1 MENYI
6 KAQQE
11 ILRVASQLIPGEVHI
26 FGNQRLFD
34 SGICN
39 RLVDSLNHLNMHIG
53 IIYDNTTNP
62 ILVGRVIGRP
72 DIEIDND
79 SADGFP
85 VVVGSIIARLAFV
98 HILLKARFAEK
109 RNFSLGDTRTIWIP
123 NKQEDTTNLP
133 IIGSC
138 QYADKPEQCPNLTQ
152 AGDSMGMLMAPIK
165 NKDDLSA
172 EFRKVTSDVMYA
184 NHFENYKI
192 DADGIY
198 QEISTAPLDDYKI
211 EIRYSGRTISVNKV
225 VGSKIISNPK
235 LKLSYLEIYLSSA
248 QEAEPLD
255 LQPIE
260 KAIYLTMLLYSE
272 KGVYIEKLETYS
284 PKLDK
289 DYKAFFDIL
298 IKIYENLPNSRRY
311 DNSDNS
317 DNSDII
323 HIRDLE
329 CIKRS
334 TFLRYKKNIKDK
346 IAAQI
351 KNTRL
356 AQQFSIEGPRN
367 GLNRIEKSTPE
378 LREEIRKIFSLL

>member
-11 ILRVASQLIPGEVHI
+11 ILRVASQLKPGEVHI
-26 FGNQRLFD
+26 FCKQRHFVSA
-34 SGICN
+34 SGN
-39 RLVDSLNHLNMHIG
+39 RLVDCLFDFDIHIEP
-53 IIYDNTTNP
+53 IYDITTNP
-62 ILVGRVIGRP
+62 ILWGRVIGRLEN
-72 DIEIDND
+72 EIDND
-79 SADGFP
+79 SADVFT
-85 VVVGSIIARLAFV
+85 VVVGSLREYNEFALIFSKSMLAD
-98 HILLKARFAEK
+98 RQNFA
-109 RNFSLGDTRTIWIP
+109 LGDTRTIWIP

-138 QYADKPEQCPNLTQ
+138 QDADKPEQCPNLTQ

-165 NKDDLSA
+165 KVDDLSA

-184 NHFENYKI
+184 NHFEKYNI

-198 QEISTAPLDDYKI
+198 QEISTAPLDDYEI

-225 VGSKIISNPK
+225 VGAEIKSNPK
-235 LKLSYLEIYLSSA
+235 LKLSNLEIYLSSA

-272 KGVYIEKLETYS
+272 KGVYIEKLDTYNK
-284 PKLDK
+284 KLDK

-298 IKIYENLPNSRRY
+298 IEIYENLPNSRRY

-317 DNSDII
+317 DNSVII
-323 HIRDLE
+323 HIRQLK
-329 CIKRS
+329 CIQRS
-334 TFLRYKKNIKDK
+334 TFLGYKKNIKDK

-378 LREEIRKIFSLL
+378 LREEIRKIFSLS

>member
-11 ILRVASQLIPGEVHI
+11 ILRVASQLKPGEVHI
-26 FGNQRLFD
+26 FGKQRHFV
-34 SGICN
+34 GYRGN
-39 RLVDSLNHLNMHIG
+39 RLVDYLIDYNIHIEP
-53 IIYDNTTNP
+53 IYDNTTNP

-72 DIEIDND
+72 ENENDND
-79 SADGFP
+79 SANDFP
-85 VVVGSIIARLAFV
+85 VVVGSLREYQEFAFIFSKAMLAD
-98 HILLKARFAEK
+98 K
-109 RNFSLGDTRTIWIP
+109 RNLWLGDTHTIWIP
-123 NKQEDTTNLP
+123 KKQEDTTNLP
-133 IIGSC
+133 IWGSC

-184 NHFENYKI
+184 NHFENYNI

-198 QEISTAPLDDYKI
+198 QEVSNAPLDDYKI
-211 EIRYSGRTISVNKV
+211 AIRYDGRTISVNKV
-225 VGSKIISNPK
+225 VGSKIISNQK

-317 DNSDII
+317 DNSDIK

-329 CIKRS
+329 CILRS

-351 KNTRL
+351 KNKRL

-378 LREEIRKIFSLL
+378 LREEIREIFSLS

>member
-11 ILRVASQLIPGEVHI
+11 ILRVASQLKPGEVHI
-26 FGNQRLFD
+26 FGNQHLFD
-34 SGICN
+34 DGICN
-39 RLVDSLNHLNMHIG
+39 RLVDSLNQLNMHIG

-85 VVVGSIIARLAFV
+85 VVVGSIIARFAFV

-109 RNFSLGDTRTIWIP
+109 RNFSRGVTYTIWIP

-138 QYADKPEQCPNLTQ
+138 QDADKPEQCPNLTQ

-165 NKDDLSA
+165 KKDDLSA

-184 NHFENYKI
+184 NHFENYNI

-198 QEISTAPLDDYKI
+198 QEISTAPLDDY
-211 EIRYSGRTISVNKV
+211 EIDIRVILKSYWTPKSNELAERVRRHRLGSVD
-225 VGSKIISNPK
+225 
-235 LKLSYLEIYLSSA
+235 IYLSK
-248 QEAEPLD
+248 AEDAKPLH
-255 LQPIE
+255 LQAVE
-260 KAIYLTMLLYSE
+260 KAIYLAVLLFE
-272 KGVYIEKLETYS
+272 EPDGLVIEKLDFGKPSE
-284 PKLDK
+284 K
-289 DYKAFFDIL
+289 DFMTFLGTIDA
-298 IKIYENLPNSRRY
+298 IYNKLPN
-311 DNSDNS
+311 
-317 DNSDII
+317 
-323 HIRDLE
+323 
-329 CIKRS
+329 KRS
-334 TFLRYKKNIKDK
+334 SGNPNAFSKGKISSSTFKVYKKNIRDEIEK
-346 IAAQI
+346 QI

-356 AQQFSIEGPRN
+356 AEQFAIEGPKG
-367 GLNRIEKSTPE
+367 GLNRIAKSTPE
-378 LREEIRKIFSLL
+378 IREKIRTLFGLY